1 MSTAS
6 ALRPL
11 LAGLAGGVGG
21 WLLSQ
26 KVAAPV
32 PDVTYEEPP
41 PNILATGRAGEILK
55 FGAPK
60 EGVSGPLVYK
70 NHVLAYDSARR
81 VPKWVAEHL
90 SREVADKEQ
99 VVISGQDDVLIT
111 TTRWQTGRVSTLVL
125 IPQYQRSFLVITG
138 NGRGS
143 RFLKELLSRDY
154 WGSGWSRGHMAPAGN
169 NKHCQ
174 DSMNQ
179 TFYYTNVVPQDL
191 DNNGNYWNRLEIW
204 CRNLVRNAC

>member
-1 MSTAS
+1 MSSAS

-26 KVAAPV
+26 KGAASV
-32 PDVTYEEPP
+32 PDVTYEEPT

-90 SREVADKEQ
+90 SREVANKEQ

-111 TTRWQTGRVSTLVL
+111 TTRWQTGRVSTLDL
-125 IPQYQRSFLVITG
+125 ILQCPRNFLVITG
-138 NGRGS
+138 IGRGVRILEGIVVQGLLGKWVVS
-143 RFLKELLSRDY
+143 RSHGSSWEQQALSGQHEPDLLLHQC
-154 WGSGWSRGHMAPAGN
+154 GASGFG
-169 NKHCQ
+169 
-174 DSMNQ
+174 
-179 TFYYTNVVPQDL
+179 
-191 DNNGNYWNRLEIW
+191 
-204 CRNLVRNAC
+204 

>member
-1 MSTAS
+1 MDEEEVEHNMRTEANEEVDDTGGEGEKDDV
-6 ALRPL
+6 RNGPL
-11 LAGLAGGVGG
+11 LTGLAGGVGG

-81 VPKWVAEHL
+81 VSKWVAEHL
-90 SREVADKEQ
+90 SRDIAGKEQ
-99 VVISGQDDVLIT
+99 VVMSYQDDVLIST
-111 TTRWQTGRVSTLVL
+111 TMRQTGRVSTLDL
-125 IPQYQRSFLVITG
+125 IPQYPRSFLAITG
-138 NGRGS
+138 IGRGS
-143 RFLKELLSRDY
+143 
-154 WGSGWSRGHMAPAGN
+154 
-169 NKHCQ
+169 
-174 DSMNQ
+174 
-179 TFYYTNVVPQDL
+179 
-191 DNNGNYWNRLEIW
+191 
-204 CRNLVRNAC
+204 

>member
-1 MSTAS
+1 MATAS

-26 KVAAPV
+26 KVAASV

-41 PNILATGRAGEILK
+41 PNSLATGRAGEILK

-90 SREVADKEQ
+90 SKEVADKEQ
-99 VVISGQDDVLIT
+99 VLRSRQDDVMNS
-111 TTRWQTGRVSTLVL
+111 TTRWQTGK
-125 IPQYQRSFLVITG
+125 G
-138 NGRGS
+138 
-143 RFLKELLSRDY
+143 
-154 WGSGWSRGHMAPAGN
+154 
-169 NKHCQ
+169 
-174 DSMNQ
+174 
-179 TFYYTNVVPQDL
+179 
-191 DNNGNYWNRLEIW
+191 
-204 CRNLVRNAC
+204 

>member
-1 MSTAS
+1 M
-6 ALRPL
+6 
-11 LAGLAGGVGG
+11 G
-21 WLLSQ
+21 Q

-32 PDVTYEEPP
+32 PDVTYEEPS

-111 TTRWQTGRVSTLVL
+111 TTRWQTGRVSTLDL
-125 IPQYQRSFLVITG
+125 IPQCQRNFLVTTG
-138 NGRGS
+138 FGGGKAFRRNC
-143 RFLKELLSRDY
+143 F
-154 WGSGWSRGHMAPAGN
+154 AGTTGEVGGLEVTW
-169 NKHCQ
+169 HQ
-174 DSMNQ
+174 LG
-179 TFYYTNVVPQDL
+179 TTN
-191 DNNGNYWNRLEIW
+191 I
-204 CRNLVRNAC
+204 VRTA

>member
-1 MSTAS
+1 M
-6 ALRPL
+6 
-11 LAGLAGGVGG
+11 G
-21 WLLSQ
+21 Q

-32 PDVTYEEPP
+32 PDVTYEEPS

-111 TTRWQTGRVSTLVL
+111 TRVERFV
-125 IPQYQRSFLVITG
+125 
-138 NGRGS
+138 S
-143 RFLKELLSRDY
+143 RYIAKAIYCIVWKHQKISRY
-154 WGSGWSRGHMAPAGN
+154 
-169 NKHCQ
+169 
-174 DSMNQ
+174 
-179 TFYYTNVVPQDL
+179 
-191 DNNGNYWNRLEIW
+191 
-204 CRNLVRNAC
+204 